1 MRILFAKILVC
12 CFALLSLTA
21 AASSGNT
28 EVVGSRSNSAI
39 TSLVITGFV
48 NGSMVMANRIDDC
61 SGASIS
67 LAVTDN
73 TGAPINDPS
82 ITWYHEGMYQPSLQG
97 IPIIVPPASGK
108 YTVTANLPG
117 IGAVSSQT
125 FTVTQITPGN
135 PVYILFTS
143 GSPCTTLEMGDF
155 WNTYQWYVGN
165 TLITGATAHSYT
177 ATTSGVYY
185 CAVTN
190 ACGGTTSVGSN
201 VFVANSVPVITS
213 ANGGVLCG
221 SSVAL
226 TTQAGLSGVYQW
238 QKSSTSA
245 SGPFTLIVN
254 SNSPSYNATSVGWYR
269 CTLTTNCGAQTST
282 AVAVT
287 QGAAVPLSPG
297 TITGNKK
304 PCPVT
309 SVTYSFSPVANATQ
323 YTWTYPTGATGPA
336 TTTLPSAS
344 VTFASNFVN
353 GHILISA
360 KNQCGTS
367 VAKSVYVSSAKPS
380 TPGVISGQN
389 TGLCS
394 GVNTSYSISAVANA
408 TSYNWSVPAGV
419 TLNSGQGT
427 TSINVTFPAI
437 FNRDTI
443 KVNASN
449 SCATSAYRTFVVSG
463 KPKQPSSI
471 TGAVSVC
478 ANQTQVPYSTSSV
491 LGATSYLWTLP
502 SGATISSGQNTNSIH
517 VNFASSAGNV
527 AVKAKNACG
536 TSAAYNLAVAMPCRI
551 GESDAS
557 EITVS
562 PNPFSE
568 ETNILLSGWEKGA
581 KVEVYDI
588 TGKVL
593 ISREVESS
601 ETELTIGVGFDP
613 GIYLIRVADTESQ
626 KVIRIVKGQEV
637 K

>member
-1 MRILFAKILVC
+1 MRILFTKILVC
-12 CFALLSLTA
+12 CFALLSLTTTA
-21 AASSGNT
+21 RSGNT
-28 EVVGSRSNSAI
+28 EVINSRSNSVV

-48 NGSMVMANRIDDC
+48 NGTMVMANRIDDC
-61 SGASIS
+61 SGSTIS
-67 LAVTDN
+67 LVVTDN

-82 ITWYHEGMYQPSLQG
+82 ITWYHEGMYQPSFQG
-97 IPIIVPPASGK
+97 LSMITPPASGK

-117 IGAVSSQT
+117 SGSVSSQT
-125 FTVTQITPGN
+125 YIVTQISPGN
-135 PVYILFTS
+135 PVYILFYS

-155 WNTYQWYVGN
+155 WNSYQWYLGN
-165 TLITGATAHSYT
+165 TLITGATAHTYT

-190 ACGGTTSVGSN
+190 ACGGTLSVGSN
-201 VFVANSVPVITS
+201 VSVSNAIPLVTA

-221 SSVAL
+221 SSVTL

-238 QKSSTSA
+238 QKSTTSA

-323 YTWTYPTGATGPA
+323 YTWTYPAGVSGPA

-344 VTFASNFVN
+344 VAFASNFVN

-367 VAKSVYVSSAKPS
+367 VAKSVYVSSAKPG

-389 TGLCS
+389 TGLCNGANAS
-394 GVNTSYSISAVANA
+394 FTISAVANA

-419 TLNSGQGT
+419 TINSGQGT
-427 TSINVTFPAI
+427 TSINVTFPSL

-443 KVNASN
+443 KVNATN

-463 KPKQPSSI
+463 KPKQPASI
-471 TGAVSVC
+471 SGAISVC

-502 SGATISSGQNTNSIH
+502 AGAVISSGQNTNSIH
-517 VNFASSAGNV
+517 ANFATTAGNV

-536 TSAAYNLAVAMPCRI
+536 TSAAFNLAVAMPCRV
-551 GESDAS
+551 GESEEADIA
-557 EITVS
+557 IS

-568 ETNILLSGWEKGA
+568 ATNIHLSGWNNGA
-581 KVEVYDI
+581 HLDVFDI

-593 ISREVESS
+593 ISKEVESS
-601 ETELTIGVGFDP
+601 EAELTIGVGFDP
-613 GIYLIRVADTESQ
+613 GIYLIRIADTENQ